1 MNMLK
6 AEWKNL
12 FHSKKLLIVVFGLLM
27 IPILYAGV
35 FLDAMWDPYGSI
47 EDLPVAVAN
56 EDVAADFE
64 GEKLKLG
71 EELVDR
77 LKDDGS
83 LDWHFTDRQT
93 AMDGLESGDYYMVLV
108 IPQDFSQHASTV
120 LDDDPREMNLEY
132 YTNSGQNFIAEKI
145 SASAAEDI
153 NKQIAESVT
162 KEYADAMFEKLNDI
176 GDGMAEGADGANEMK
191 DGSQELGDNLNKLSD
206 SIVTFENGLDS
217 AEDGAGEIAVNV
229 GNAAEGASE
238 LASGVEEYTA
248 GVRSLNGGIGDY
260 TNGVSDLNQGV
271 HQYLAGVGKLDNG
284 LNDYTSGVG
293 TLNNGLQ
300 QYTSGVDTLN
310 QGLQQ
315 YTSGVGQLDNGLEQQ
330 AQGAN
335 DLASRSSE
343 LINGSEKLAD
353 GIEELSPGVSQLNEG
368 LQSAAGKSGE
378 LSEGLNE
385 LATGSAELQKQV
397 DQLAGKLQGASA
409 ESDELIQGLNDITSG
424 LKELQSQ
431 VDAVGS
437 SQSGDDLAEQINEL
451 KAKHDA
457 EIIETVE
464 NNENL
469 DETEKQTLIEE
480 IQNKQAGQSMQPIVD
495 GINKQFDVMSAKM
508 DELSEAIGTMIVG
521 LEGNETEP
529 SAVEGVKQLTAGYKE
544 LEEAVVGDAD
554 SDTLQ
559 GGVTRLNNG
568 LQNAEKGSAALNDG
582 LKELA
587 ENSGKLASGSAEL
600 QAGAEQLNSGI
611 ESYTA
616 GVNQLKEGA
625 DSLASGASDLNSQS
639 DDLEDGAQRLDDNGE
654 ELASGAEELDRQS
667 GNLTEGS
674 EQLAEQ
680 GGELSNGS
688 EHLDSKGDELRA
700 GSQTLASNGPEL
712 RDGANSL
719 AEGLPQ
725 LRTGLQSLNGGLS
738 DLANGSK
745 ELESGTNKLEDGS
758 FELAGGADEL
768 ADKLREGADE
778 IEDTNTGDGNA
789 EMFSSPT
796 KLLND
801 EVASVPNYGYGL
813 APYMMSV
820 ALFVGAVIFC
830 LLFPIFK
837 PHTTPTSGFAW
848 WISKYS
854 IVLLVSILQAGIMT
868 AIMVWG
874 LGLEPHSVTELFL
887 ISIVVSFAF
896 MALIGFFSLAFG
908 NVGRFLMLILLTLQL
923 GGSAGTFP
931 IQLSNGFFQA
941 IHPYLPMT
949 YSIDAYRHAISLGGS
964 ITSDIIVLVGIFIVS
979 QLGLLVFFTLKTKK
993 YRGDANTEVVTQ

>member
-1 MNMLK
+1 MLK

-27 IPILYAGV
+27 IPLLYAGV

-206 SIVTFENGLDS
+206 SIVTFENGLNS
-217 AEDGAGEIAVNV
+217 AEDGVEEIAINV
-229 GNAAEGASE
+229 GQAAQGASE

-260 TNGVSDLNQGV
+260 TNGVSGLNQGV
-271 HQYLAGVGKLDNG
+271 HQYLAGVGKLDDG

-300 QYTSGVDTLN
+300 QYKSGVDTLN

-315 YTSGVGQLDNGLEQQ
+315 YTSGVGELENGLEQQ
-330 AQGAN
+330 AQGASE
-335 DLASRSSE
+335 LASQSSE
-343 LINGSEKLAD
+343 LVNGSEKLAN
-353 GIEELSPGVSQLNEG
+353 GIEKLSPGVSQLNTG
-368 LQSAAGKSGE
+368 LNDLSAGSTKLENQVNLLAEKLERATSNSDE
-378 LSEGLNE
+378 LIEGLNE
-385 LATGSAELQKQV
+385 
-397 DQLAGKLQGASA
+397 
-409 ESDELIQGLNDITSG
+409 ITSG
-424 LKELQSQ
+424 LKELKSQ
-431 VDAVGS
+431 VDDTAGS
-437 SQSGDDLAEQINEL
+437 QNGGNLEEQINKL

-457 EIIETVE
+457 EIIATIKES
-464 NNENL
+464 NNIK
-469 DETEKQTLIEE
+469 DE
-480 IQNKQAGQSMQPIVD
+480 NKQALIGEIQDTQSEQSMQPIVD
-495 GINKQFDVMSAKM
+495 GVNKQFSDMSEKM
-508 DELSEAIGTMIVG
+508 AELSQAIDRMIVG
-521 LEGNETEP
+521 MEGNETEP
-529 SAVEGVKQLTAGYKE
+529 SAVEGVKQLTTGYHE

-559 GGVTRLNNG
+559 GGVIRLNEG
-568 LQNAEKGSAALNDG
+568 LDRIATKTEKLVEGTSD
-582 LKELA
+582 
-587 ENSGKLASGSAEL
+587 L
-600 QAGAEQLNSGI
+600 QTGAEQLNSGV

-616 GVNQLKEGA
+616 GVSQLREGA
-625 DSLASGASDLNSQS
+625 DSLESGASDLSSRS
-639 DDLEDGAQRLDDNGE
+639 DDLEAGAQQLDDNGE

-667 GNLTEGS
+667 DNLTEGS
-674 EQLAEQ
+674 EQLVEQ

-688 EHLDSKGDELRA
+688 EQLDAKGSELQA
-700 GSQTLASNGPEL
+700 GSQTLASNGQEL
-712 RDGANSL
+712 RNGANSL
-719 AEGLPQ
+719 ANGLPQ
-725 LRTGLQSLNGGLS
+725 LRTGLQSLNGGLT
-738 DLANGSK
+738 DLASGSQ
-745 ELESGTNKLEDGS
+745 ELESGANQLEDGS
-758 FELAGGADEL
+758 SELAGGADEL

-837 PHTTPTSGFAW
+837 PHTVPTSGFAW

-854 IVLLVSILQAGIMT
+854 IVLLVSVLQAGIMT

-874 LGLEPHSVTELFL
+874 IGLEPRSVAELFL

-896 MALIGFFSLAFG
+896 MGLISFFSLAFG
-908 NVGRFLMLILLTLQL
+908 NVGRFFMLILLTLQL

-964 ITSDIIVLVGIFIVS
+964 ITGDIIVLISIFIVS
-979 QLGLLVFFTLKTKK
+979 QLGLLVFFTLKTKS
-993 YRGDANTEVVTQ
+993 YRNDAESEAVTQ

>member
-1 MNMLK
+1 MLK

-12 FHSKKLLIVVFGLLM
+12 FHSRKLMIVVFGLLM

-56 EDVAADFE
+56 EDVAAEFE

-93 AMDGLESGDYYMVLV
+93 AMDGLESGNYYMVLV

-120 LDDDPREMNLEY
+120 LDDDPSEMNLEY

-162 KEYADAMFEKLNDI
+162 KEYANAMFEKLNDI

-206 SIVTFENGLDS
+206 SIVTFENGLNS
-217 AEDGAGEIAVNV
+217 AEDGAEEIAVNV
-229 GNAAEGASE
+229 GQAAQGASE

-260 TNGVSDLNQGV
+260 TNGVSSLNQGV
-271 HQYLAGVGKLDNG
+271 QQYLAGVGKLDDG
-284 LNDYTSGVG
+284 LNDYTSGVD

-315 YTSGVGQLDNGLEQQ
+315 YTSGVGELDNGLEQQ

-335 DLASRSSE
+335 ELASQSSE
-343 LINGSEKLAD
+343 LVKGSEQVAE
-353 GIEELSPGVSQLNEG
+353 GIQELSPGISQLDSG
-368 LQSAAGKSGE
+368 IQTAAGKSGE
-378 LSEGLNE
+378 LNDGLND
-385 LATGSAELQKQV
+385 LAAGSEELQEQV
-397 DQLAGKLQGASA
+397 DQLAGKLQGVSS

-437 SQSGDDLAEQINEL
+437 GQSGDDLTEQINEL

-457 EIIETVE
+457 QIIETIE
-464 NNENL
+464 NSKNL
-469 DETEKQTLIEE
+469 EETEKQTLEEE
-480 IQNKQAGQSMQPIVD
+480 IQHTQAEQSMQPIVD
-495 GINKQFDVMSAKM
+495 GINKQFNVMNEKM
-508 DELSEAIGTMIVG
+508 DELSQAIGAMIVE

-529 SAVEGVKQLTAGYKE
+529 SAVEGIRQLATGYEE
-544 LEEAVVGDAD
+544 LEEVVVGDTD

-568 LQNAEKGSAALNDG
+568 LQNAKEGSADLNGG

-587 ENSGKLASGSAEL
+587 ANSGKLASSSSDL
-600 QAGAEQLNSGI
+600 QTGAEQLNSGV

-616 GVNQLKEGA
+616 GVSQLREGA
-625 DSLASGASDLNSQS
+625 DSLASGASDLSSRS
-639 DDLEDGAQRLDDNGE
+639 DDLKAGAQQLDDNGE

-667 GNLTEGS
+667 DNLTEGS
-674 EQLAEQ
+674 EQLLEQ

-688 EHLDSKGDELRA
+688 EQLDAKGSELQA
-700 GSQTLASNGPEL
+700 GSQTLASNGQEL
-712 RDGANSL
+712 RNGANSL
-719 AEGLPQ
+719 ADGLPQ
-725 LRTGLQSLNGGLS
+725 LRTGLQSLNGGLA
-738 DLANGSK
+738 DLASGSQ
-745 ELESGTNKLEDGS
+745 ELESGANQLEDGS

-768 ADKLREGADE
+768 ADKLREGADD
-778 IEDTNTGDGNA
+778 IENTNTGDGNA

-837 PHTTPTSGFAW
+837 PHTVPTSGFAW

-874 LGLEPHSVTELFL
+874 LGLEPRSVAELFL

-896 MALIGFFSLAFG
+896 MALISFFSLAFG
-908 NVGRFLMLILLTLQL
+908 NVGRFFMLILLTLQL

-964 ITSDIIVLVGIFIVS
+964 ITGDLIVLISIFIVS
-979 QLGLLVFFTLKTKK
+979 QLGLLVFFTLKTKN
-993 YRGDANTEVVTQ
+993 YRKGAETEAVTQ